1 MYGLF
6 VGGGLEIFGKA
17 RSAAH
22 KALALDSQISESH
35 ISLALADLA
44 YFWNFTEAEAELRQG
59 LALDPNSAYAHEVY
73 SWYLVTVGRT
83 QDAVSQGQRAVELEP
98 MSQLANVSL
107 QESYYY
113 ARDYDRAVE
122 QAAKTLKIDQN
133 YYEGLGSL
141 GATYEAMGNYRQAV
155 EQWVKI
161 ARLGG
166 DEAYGREIMQ
176 TFEKGG
182 YRAYLRLHI
191 RRNKTIGNYNSVAE
205 DYALLGEKDAAF
217 AALEKAFA
225 RRTDLAYVKP
235 NPEYDNIRSDPRFT
249 DILRRMGLPQ

>member
-1 MYGLF
+1 
-6 VGGGLEIFGKA
+6 
-17 RSAAH
+17 
-22 KALALDSQISESH
+22 
-35 ISLALADLA
+35 
-44 YFWNFTEAEAELRQG
+44 
-59 LALDPNSAYAHEVY
+59 
-73 SWYLVTVGRT
+73 
-83 QDAVSQGQRAVELEP
+83 
-98 MSQLANVSL
+98 MSPLANVSL

-122 QAAKTLKIDQN
+122 LAAKTLKIDQN
-133 YYEGLGSL
+133 YNEGLGIL

-155 EQWVKI
+155 EQWAKI
-161 ARLGG
+161 VRIGG

-182 YRAYLRLHI
+182 YRAYLRLDI
-191 RRNKTIGNYNSVAE
+191 RRSKTIGDYRSVAE

-225 RRTDLAYVKP
+225 RRTDLVYIKA

-249 DILRRMGLPQ
+249 DILRRMGLLQ